1 MSDFCG
7 QQLQTLA
14 SAIWEDLG
22 QPCQSIAFISGSLL
36 GSGLLGQLNLKLT
49 TSYWVQSGQCIAG
62 GFGDQEAAIYSL
74 VFQSAHIRR
83 MQLQT
88 LGGGGNILWTQLAD
102 GDSRFSR
109 ESPTKT
115 AAEYR
120 ETRKQLEEQIAVAVA
135 NWKLGHTCPTQIV
148 AADLPSYPP

>member
-49 TSYWVQSGQCIAG
+49 TSFWVQSGQCIAG

-88 LGGGGNILWTQLAD
+88 LGGGGNILWTSIGD
-102 GDSRFSR
+102 GDGKLTR
-109 ESPTKT
+109 ENPTKT

-135 NWKLGHTCPTQIV
+135 NWKLGHCSPV
-148 AADLPSYPP
+148 AVDAAPLPSYPP